1 MQGKDSKHL
10 QKENNHNHKVYGINA
25 YAPKNWFHQR
35 WSVGLFTLPHN
46 FKTILDESWEEEAL
60 VEEREKSWDEKI
72 FEEEGEN
79 FGKSVEQ
86 GGIKVICVGLS
97 RCNTKQLLHLNCTFM
112 KKTMIGL
119 SLSSWTF
126 YFLSMQ
132 IWRSQELK
140 YSIFS
145 VALGRELQV
154 WKPP

>member
-1 MQGKDSKHL
+1 MHGKDSKHL
-10 QKENNHNHKVYGINA
+10 YNRKTTITKKFMALG
-25 YAPKNWFHQR
+25 NWFHQR

-60 VEEREKSWDEKI
+60 VEERENSWDVKI
-72 FEEEGEN
+72 LEEEGE
-79 FGKSVEQ
+79 GKTVEQ